1 MARLLAKASKAARKE
16 KKLAMKRERS
26 VTEPSSPV
34 IKDKKGLLAIPEKKM
49 KGSPNRK
56 VSDL

>member
-1 MARLLAKASKAARKE
+1 
-16 KKLAMKRERS
+16 MKRERS

-34 IKDKKGLLAIPEKKM
+34 IKDKKGLLAIPEKKL

-56 VSDL
+56 VSDQ